1 MTSPARIVE
10 CYVDGRWRAGP
21 NWFEDRSPASPDT
34 VVAEVCGADANLVD
48 AALAAARRAFD
59 AWRRTSP
66 HERADRL
73 DAVARHLD
81 ERAADIGGDIALEE
95 GKTIGE
101 GVAEAH
107 GAAAQFRY
115 AASYARGP
123 VGDLAASRDPSTPW
137 LFARREPVGVVA
149 CITPWNF
156 PIAIPAWKI
165 AHALACGNTVVWKPS
180 EVTPLTSMH
189 LAACLH
195 DAELPAGVAN
205 MVLGNGPA
213 VGAHVAGDAEVD
225 AVSFTGSNAAGR
237 AVAIAAA
244 TAGTRAQLEMGGSN
258 ASIVLAD
265 AKLTTTVD
273 EIAKGAFLSAGQK
286 CTATSRVIVDAAVY
300 DEFVDA
306 LVERTRRFVVGDP
319 STAGTDVGPVATE
332 AQYRRLRGFLDET
345 ETVAKVVAG
354 GAGAV
359 PDGLGWYLPLTVV
372 LADSAEHEPFLDE
385 IFGPA
390 TVVFRADGYDDAVRQ
405 VEASR
410 FGLSAS
416 IFTADLDCATRF
428 VDDVDCGVVKVN
440 KATTGNEP
448 QVPFGGHKA
457 SGTGAAEAGPAA
469 REFFTQWKSV
479 YVGSP
484 GP

>member
-1 MTSPARIVE
+1 VTSSARVVE

-21 NWFEDRSPASPDT
+21 NRFEDRSPASPDT

-48 AALAAARRAFD
+48 GAFVAARRAFD
-59 AWRRTSP
+59 TWRRTSP
-66 HERADRL
+66 HERADLL
-73 DAVARHLD
+73 DAVARHLED
-81 ERAADIGGDIALEE
+81 RAADIGAGIALEE
-95 GKTIGE
+95 GKTVGE

-137 LFARREPVGVVA
+137 LFARREPLGVVA

-156 PIAIPAWKI
+156 PIAIPAWKV
-165 AHALACGNTVVWKPS
+165 AHAVACGNTVVWKPS
-180 EVTPLTSMH
+180 EVTPLTSAH
-189 LAACLH
+189 LAGCLD
-195 DAELPAGVAN
+195 DAGLPAGVVN
-205 MVLGNGPA
+205 MVLGDGPEVGTA
-213 VGAHVAGDAEVD
+213 VTAGPVD

-237 AVAIAAA
+237 AVGLAAA
-244 TAGTRAQLEMGGSN
+244 SAGVRAQLEMGGSN
-258 ASIVLAD
+258 ASVVLAD
-265 AKLTTTVD
+265 ANLDVTVD
-273 EIAKGAFLSAGQK
+273 EVAKGAFASAGQK
-286 CTATSRVIVDAAVY
+286 CTATSRIIVDAPVY
-300 DEFVDA
+300 DEFVER

-319 STAGTDVGPVATE
+319 SAADTDVGPVATQG
-332 AQYRRLRGFLDET
+332 QYRRLRGFLDQT
-345 ETVAKVVAG
+345 ETLAKVVAG
-354 GAGAV
+354 GRNAV
-359 PDGLGWYLPLTVV
+359 PDGPGWYLPLTVV
-372 LADSAEHEPFLDE
+372 LADGADHGPFLEE
-385 IFGPA
+385 IFGPV
-390 TVVFRADGYDDAVRQ
+390 TVVFRADGYRDAVGL

-416 IFTADLDCATRF
+416 IFTTDLDRATRF

-457 SGTGAAEAGPAA
+457 SGSGAAEAGPAA